1 VPRLGLPRAR
11 AALLTAAH
19 AIVAGPAA
27 AHAALAQS
35 APNDPDY
42 AAAEGRCATV
52 SVNDEQHYLYSREPT
67 CTPFARDPDGA
78 SGMSVDTAWR
88 EVTTGLPDVTI
99 AYVEGGINWHEPG
112 ARDIVDQVFLNAGEL
127 PPPTTPV
134 ADGRVNVR
142 DYADTPD
149 ANGNGYVD
157 PEDLIVRF
165 SDGRDDDGNGYVDDI
180 SGWDFYDH
188 QNDPATV
195 ESPYDHANDQMRQAA
210 GEADNGLLG
219 VGVCPGCAIVP
230 IKAGA
235 EALDRTDDLAQAWL
249 YATDIGAKVIVSV
262 TADLGYSTF
271 MRQAVDHA
279 WRHGLLLAE
288 ASNDFDSTDHQGGMF
303 WPHVLPGNGL
313 VSNTQG
319 LSLAALNPFTT
330 TFTARSGQTSWGTHN
345 MFSVA
350 TQGGSTSTST
360 PTIGGVGALVLS
372 AGEVAAQRGRI
383 AEPLTGAEAVQVLRA
398 TVSDIDGP
406 TNWPSKPGWDLQFGY
421 GRPNVARAVRAVMA
435 GDIPPVGWIDSPDW
449 YALVDPTR
457 THELEV
463 TGHVEAR
470 RSPRYRYRLQ
480 VAPGAEPTEGQF
492 VTVGSGAGTAPRD
505 GRLGALDLDRLPSS
519 FWSAPYR
526 LSQTKTLE
534 TSEQYT
540 VTLRLQVVDAHGRV
554 GEERRT
560 IAVHHDP
567 SWRDGLGGR
576 GPIHIGPGGEAQ
588 PQLAD
593 LQGTGHQAAIFG
605 DDDGVVHAIDM
616 TDGQEL
622 PGWPATTRPVDVV
635 RGHDGIDPRHEQVL
649 ANAAV
654 GDLDGDGRLSV
665 VVTSAAGRVYVF
677 DAHGRLRAGWP
688 KTLDTGVS
696 PPPIPRPA
704 DPYTRLPTTGATAP
718 PVLADLDGDHRLDI
732 VQAGWDGRLHVFGA
746 GGAEKAGWP
755 QEVTVPASLPPEG
768 GRVRV
773 QDHKLDTPPAVADL
787 DGDGVPELVIR
798 SQYQDVHGAGI
809 QPLSQM
815 YVHAFHADGS
825 TVAGWPVRLGGL
837 LAYYGSAQEFV
848 TEGVHT
854 PAGADV
860 DGDGRD
866 EIAVE
871 PIFSPTVLLDG
882 SGRVLRLLGNA
893 GGGQL
898 GFDLPVGFATA
909 GAFGRIDGTLSYAAP
924 GSGGLSIAGALLL
937 TGSGLPINNA
947 LRLSDAATGASTAGY
962 PGKTQG
968 LDFLGGVTIA
978 DVNGDGRPEVL
989 EGGDTSTLHAFGP
1002 NAGQVDGFPKFTG
1015 GWMVYAPSVA
1025 DVDGDGH
1032 NDVVGITREGYLFAW
1047 RTPGLAASN
1056 EWWSFRHD
1064 ERNTSRYG
1072 AGTRPPAVHVG
1083 G

>member
-1 VPRLGLPRAR
+1 MPLRGRARAR
-11 AALLTAAH
+11 AALVVAAL
-19 AIVAGPAA
+19 AIAAGPAA
-27 AHAALAQS
+27 AHAAFPQS

-42 AAAEGRCATV
+42 AAAEANCSTV
-52 SVNDEQHYLYSREPT
+52 SVNDEQHYLYSGRSA
-67 CTPFARDPDGA
+67 CTPFASDPDGA
-78 SGMSVDTAWR
+78 AGMSVDAAWR
-88 EVTTGLPDVTI
+88 EVTTGRPDVTI
-99 AYVEGGINWHEPG
+99 AYVEGGINWNEPG

-127 PPPTTPV
+127 PAPTTPV
-134 ADGRVNVR
+134 ADGRLNVR

-157 PEDLIVRF
+157 AEDVIVRF
-165 SDGRDDDGNGYVDDI
+165 SDGRDDDHNGYADDI

-195 ESPYDHANDQMRQAA
+195 DSAYDHANNQMRQAA
-210 GEADNGLLG
+210 GEADNGLMG
-219 VGVCPGCAIVP
+219 AGVCPGCTIVP

-262 TADLGYSTF
+262 TADLGYSSF
-271 MRQAVDHA
+271 MRQAVEHA
-279 WRHGLLLAE
+279 WRHGVLLAA

-319 LSLAALNPFTT
+319 VSLAFLNPFTT
-330 TFTARSGQTSWGTHN
+330 TFSARSGQTSWGTHN

-360 PTIGGVGALVLS
+360 PTVGAVGALVLS

-383 AEPLTGAEAVQVLRA
+383 ASPLSNAEAVQVLRD
-398 TVSDIDGP
+398 TVSDIDGQ
-406 TNWPSKPGWDLQFGY
+406 TNWPSRPGWDLQFGY

-457 THELEV
+457 TDRLAV

-480 VAPGAEPTEGQF
+480 VAPGAEPTEAEF
-492 VTVGSGAGTAPRD
+492 RTVGSGRGTAPRD
-505 GRLGALDLDRLPSS
+505 GRLGTIDLARLPAS

-540 VTLRLQVVDAHGRV
+540 VTLRVQVTDARGRM

-567 SWRDGLGGR
+567 SWRR
-576 GPIHIGPGGEAQ
+576 GFPKRIGPGGEAQ
-588 PQLAD
+588 PQLVD
-593 LQGTGHQAAIFG
+593 LQGTGHLAAIFG
-605 DDDGVVHAIDM
+605 DDDGVVHAIDVV
-616 TDGQEL
+616 DGREL
-622 PGWPATTRPVDVV
+622 PGWPATTRPVDVA
-635 RGHDGIDPRHEQVL
+635 RDHDGIDPGHESVL

-665 VVTSAAGRVYVF
+665 VVASAAGRVYAF
-677 DAHGRLRAGWP
+677 DDHGRLRAGWP
-688 KTLDTGVS
+688 KALATGVA

-704 DPYTRLPTTGATAP
+704 EPYTRRPTLGTSAP
-718 PVLADLDGDHRLDI
+718 PVLVDLDGDHRLDI
-732 VQAGWDGRLHVFGA
+732 VQAGWDGRLHAFDRT
-746 GGAEKAGWP
+746 GAELPGWP
-755 QEVTVPASLPPEG
+755 QEVTVPASLSPAD

-787 DGDGVPELVIR
+787 DGDGRPELVIR
-798 SQYQDVHGAGI
+798 SQCLDIHGPGI

-815 YVHAFHADGS
+815 YVHAFHADGRP
-825 TVAGWPVRLGGL
+825 VDGWPARLDGL

-848 TEGVHT
+848 TEGVNV
-854 PAGADV
+854 PAVADV

-866 EIAVE
+866 EVAVE

-882 SGRVLRLLGNA
+882 NGRYLRLLGNA

-909 GAFGRIDGTLSYAAP
+909 GAFGRVGGTLSYAAP
-924 GSGGLSIAGALLL
+924 GSGGLSIGTALLL

-947 LRLSDAATGASTAGY
+947 LRLSDASTGASTGGY
-962 PGKTQG
+962 PAKTQG

-978 DVNGDGRPEVL
+978 DVDGDGRPEVL
-989 EGGDTSTLHAFGP
+989 QGGDTSTLHAFGA
-1002 NAGQVDGFPKFTG
+1002 NAGQVEGFPKFTG
-1015 GWMVYAPSVA
+1015 GWTVYAPSVG
-1025 DVDGDGH
+1025 DVDGDGR
-1032 NDVVGITREGYLFAW
+1032 NDVVAMTREGYLLAW
-1047 RTPGLAASN
+1047 RTKGRAAAN

-1064 ERNTSRYG
+1064 ERNTSRYD
-1072 AGTRPPAVHVG
+1072 ADARPPAVSANG
-1083 G
+1083 R

>member
-1 VPRLGLPRAR
+1 MAMLA
-11 AALLTAAH
+11 AALTLA
-19 AIVAGPAA
+19 AGPVA
-27 AHAALAQS
+27 AHAAFPQS
-35 APNDPDY
+35 APNDPDF
-42 AAAEGRCATV
+42 AAAEGRCTTV
-52 SVNDEQHYLYSREPT
+52 SVNDEQHYLYSGESS
-67 CTPFARDPDGA
+67 CTPFAADPDGA
-78 SGMSVDTAWR
+78 AGMSVDTAWR
-88 EVTTGLPDVTI
+88 EVTPGRADVTI

-112 ARDIVDQVFLNAGEL
+112 ARDIVNRIYLNSGEL

-134 ADGRVNVR
+134 ADGRLNVR

-157 PEDLIVRF
+157 AEDVIARF
-165 SDGRDDDGNGYVDDI
+165 SDGRDDDDNGYVDDI

-195 ESPYDHANDQMRQAA
+195 DSAYAHANDQMRQAA

-219 VGVCPGCAIVP
+219 AGVCPGCTIVP

-271 MRQAVDHA
+271 MRQAVDDA
-279 WRHGLLLAE
+279 WRHGVLLAE

-330 TFTARSGQTSWGTHN
+330 TFVARSGQTSWGTHA
-345 MFSVA
+345 MFSAA

-383 AEPLTGAEAVQVLRA
+383 ARPLTGAEAVQVLRTTA
-398 TVSDIDGP
+398 TDIDGP
-406 TNWPSKPGWDLQFGY
+406 TNWPSRAGWDLQFGY

-435 GDIPPVGWIDSPDW
+435 GDIPPVGWIDAPDW

-457 THELEV
+457 TRSVEV
-463 TGHVEAR
+463 DGHVEAR
-470 RSPRYRYRLQ
+470 RSPRYRYRVE
-480 VAPGAEPTEGQF
+480 VAPGAEPSESDF
-492 VTVGSGAGTAPRD
+492 VTVGRGYGTQPYD
-505 GRLGALDLDRLPSS
+505 GRLASIDLRRLPAS

-540 VTLRLQVVDAHGRV
+540 VTIRLQVVDARGRI

-560 IAVHHDP
+560 IAVRHDP
-567 SWRDGLGGR
+567 SWSDRGGWD
-576 GPIHIGPGGEAQ
+576 PIHIGPGGEAQ

-593 LQGTGHQAAIFG
+593 LQGTGHLAAIFG
-605 DDDGVVHAIDM
+605 DDDGVVHTIDM
-616 TDGQEL
+616 VDGREL
-622 PGWPATTRPVDVV
+622 PGWPTTTRSVDVV
-635 RGHDGIDPRHEQVL
+635 RAHAGIDPGHESVI

-665 VVTSAAGRVYVF
+665 VVTSTAGRVYVF
-677 DAHGRLRAGWP
+677 DDHGHLRPGWP
-688 KTLDTGVS
+688 RTLDTGVS
-696 PPPIPRPA
+696 APPIPRPA
-704 DPYTRLPTTGATAP
+704 EPYTRRAAVGATAP
-718 PVLADLDGDHRLDI
+718 PVLVDLDGDHRLEI
-732 VQAGWDGRLHVFGA
+732 VQAGWDGRLHVFDR
-746 GGAEKAGWP
+746 GGGERPGWP
-755 QEVTVPASLPPEG
+755 REVTVPASLPPTG

-773 QDHKLDTPPAVADL
+773 EDHKLDTPPAVADL
-787 DGDGVPELVIR
+787 DGDGRPELVIR
-798 SQYQDVHGAGI
+798 SQYQDIHGPGI
-809 QPLSQM
+809 QPLSQI
-815 YVHAFHADGS
+815 YVHAFHTDG
-825 TVAGWPVRLGGL
+825 TPVDGWPARLDGL

-848 TEGVHT
+848 TEGVNT
-854 PAGADV
+854 PAAADV

-871 PIFSPTVLLDG
+871 PAFSPTVLLNG
-882 SGRVLRLLGNA
+882 AGRYVRLLGNA

-898 GFDLPVGFATA
+898 GLDLPVGFATA
-909 GAFGRIDGTLSYAAP
+909 GAFGRVGGTLRYAAP
-924 GSGGLSIAGALLL
+924 GSGGLSVAGSLLL
-937 TGSGLPINNA
+937 TGSGLPIVNA
-947 LRLSDAATGASTAGY
+947 LRLSDASSGASAPGY
-962 PGKTQG
+962 PARSQG
-968 LDFLGGVTIA
+968 LDFLGGVAIA
-978 DVNGDGRPEVL
+978 DVDGDGQPEIL
-989 EGGDTSTLHAFGP
+989 EGGDTLTLHAFTTG
-1002 NAGQVDGFPKFTG
+1002 AGQAAGFPKFTG
-1015 GWMVYAPSVA
+1015 GWMVYAPAVG
-1025 DVDGDGH
+1025 DVDGDGR
-1032 NDVVGITREGYLFAW
+1032 NDIVTMTREGNLLAW
-1047 RTPGLAASN
+1047 RTKGQAAAS

-1064 ERNTSRYG
+1064 ERNTSRYDPG
-1072 AGTRPPAVHVG
+1072 ARPPAVATDG